1 MHWYNYLGYVAS
13 AFAAGAFIMQR
24 MIPLRLMII
33 VANILFIAYALII
46 GELILL
52 AIHAALLPINLWR
65 LQQMRNLVKRVER
78 ASDGQIA
85 IDWLTQFMK
94 RKHVRA
100 GLIVFAKGE
109 EANELFYVASGRF
122 RLIEIQKD
130 VEPGAVVGELGLL
143 APGNKRS
150 MSLQCIEDGEL
161 LVASYD
167 QVNELYFQNPEFG
180 YYFLRLV
187 ASRLFADAS
196 AAKQSATRVR
206 SS

>member
-1 MHWYNYLGYVAS
+1 M
-13 AFAAGAFIMQR
+13 R
-24 MIPLRLMII
+24 M
-33 VANILFIAYALII
+33 
-46 GELILL
+46 
-52 AIHAALLPINLWR
+52 
-65 LQQMRNLVKRVER
+65 LVKRVER

-94 RKHVRA
+94 RKRVRA

-109 EANELFYVASGRF
+109 DAKELFYVASGRF
-122 RLIEIQKD
+122 RLVEIQKD

-143 APGNKRS
+143 SPGNKRS

-187 ASRLFADAS
+187 ASRVFADAR
-196 AAKQSATRVR
+196 AETQAPVR
-206 SS
+206 AS

>member
-1 MHWYNYLGYVAS
+1 MLWFHYLGYLAS
-13 AFAAGAFIMQR
+13 AFAAGAFVMKR

-33 VANILFIAYALII
+33 TANVLFIVYALII
-46 GELILL
+46 GERVLL
-52 AIHAALLPINLWR
+52 GIHLTLLPINVWR
-65 LQQMRNLVKRVER
+65 LHQMRMLVKRVER
-78 ASDGQIA
+78 ASDGEIA

-94 RKHVRA
+94 RKRVRA
-100 GLIVFAKGE
+100 GLIVFAKGDD
-109 EANELFYVASGRF
+109 AKELFYVASGRF
-122 RLIEIQKD
+122 RLVEIQKD

-143 APGNKRS
+143 SPGNKRS

-187 ASRLFADAS
+187 ASRVFADARAETQAPERAS
-196 AAKQSATRVR
+196 
-206 SS
+206 

>member
-1 MHWYNYLGYVAS
+1 MLWFHYLGYLAS
-13 AFAAGAFIMQR
+13 AFAAGAFVMKR

-33 VANILFIAYALII
+33 TANVLFIVYALII
-46 GELILL
+46 GERVLL
-52 AIHAALLPINLWR
+52 GIHLTLLPINVWR
-65 LQQMRNLVKRVER
+65 LHQMRMLVKRVER
-78 ASDGQIA
+78 ASDGEIA

-94 RKHVRA
+94 RKRVRA
-100 GLIVFAKGE
+100 GLIVFAKGDD
-109 EANELFYVASGRF
+109 AKELFYVASGRF
-122 RLIEIQKD
+122 RLVEIQKD

-143 APGNKRS
+143 SPGNKRS

-187 ASRLFADAS
+187 ASRVFADAR
-196 AAKQSATRVR
+196 AERQAPVR
-206 SS
+206 AS

>member
-1 MHWYNYLGYVAS
+1 MHWYHYLGYVAS
-13 AFAAGAFIMQR
+13 AFAAGAFVMQR

-33 VANILFIAYALII
+33 VANVLFIAYALII
-46 GELILL
+46 GEMILL
-52 AIHAALLPINLWR
+52 AIHAVLLPINLWR
-65 LQQMRNLVKRVER
+65 LQQMRTLIKRVER

-94 RKHVRA
+94 RKRVRA

-109 EANELFYVASGRF
+109 EANELFYVASGKF

-130 VEPGAVVGELGLL
+130 VEPGGVVGELGLL

-187 ASRLFADAS
+187 ASRLFSDTV
-196 AAKQSATRVR
+196 AAKQAANVR
-206 SS
+206 SF